1 MLIMAGGNG
10 NRGAA
15 NGKTAGAHR
24 RRDGTRTGSVQP
36 RRARRPKRL

>member
-15 NGKTAGAHR
+15 NGKPQAPIDAVMER
-24 RRDGTRTGSVQP
+24 VREVFSRDEQEDRND
-36 RRARRPKRL
+36 